1 MKKTKIFTTVIG
13 LCLIASLFAGCNS
26 GTQETAQASLIAGGQ
41 TQITVD
47 NGAGNT
53 DAAADNEYAFSY
65 NGYKIIPGTEA
76 ETAIAALGSNYEYFE
91 GASCAGQGVD
101 IAYMYPGFTLGV
113 YKVNGVELIT
123 VIEVDDS
130 LIDCNGIHVGDS
142 LADAKAKYGTPDQED
157 DFGVI
162 YKGGKTQL
170 QIITDGADGIVSIVY
185 RTAE

>member
-41 TQITVD
+41 TQ
-47 NGAGNT
+47 
-53 DAAADNEYAFSY
+53 
-65 NGYKIIPGTEA
+65 IIPGTEA